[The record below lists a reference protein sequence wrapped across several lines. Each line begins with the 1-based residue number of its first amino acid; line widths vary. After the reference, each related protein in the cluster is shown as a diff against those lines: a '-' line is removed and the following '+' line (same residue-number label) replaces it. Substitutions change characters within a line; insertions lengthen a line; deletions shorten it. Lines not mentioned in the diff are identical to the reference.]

1 MLLRYRRRT
10 VSTSNALESSEGT
23 PAPPERAD
31 DATWWARLGVPMV
44 LVGVAGVLGAVG
56 LGTKSF
62 WHDEAFTAAMV
73 ELPFDRFAEVAV
85 GRELNQAL
93 YYLILRPWSAAFGT
107 GESALRS
114 LSVLGAMATVAL
126 VVVLGRRLVGPRAAS
141 LAGAMLAVNPFFI
154 QYAQEA
160 RSYTVTLAVLVGA
173 GIALLWA
180 LDRPSGARLAAY
192 AVLAGLSVYVHFFAA
207 LVVVSH
213 VAGVLVARL
222 PWRRIVPAWV
232 GVAVAFLPVLAFLAT
247 VDTDD
252 VDTVARP
259 SLGSALDV
267 VATTVGG
274 AGLLVALVGLSV
286 LAAGDRRHA
295 AGSRLLAVWL
305 VLPLV
310 ATFVFSVAVKPMFL
324 DRFLIV
330 VLPALVLLAGAGS
343 ARLRLVPQAFALVVV
358 ATLSVSGLLDWY
370 EGEKQKD
377 WRSAS
382 AFVSDGYQAGD
393 AVSFVRPHVR
403 TAFDYYNRRRGEPVA
418 ATSIVSPPAEWGV
431 GDLKA
436 DIPPFDVAS
445 VARVAPR
452 HPRLWAFFTH
462 RPGPGTFGG
471 EALAVAD
478 AIETRY
484 RPVEERNFDGLVVVL
499 YERTSSR
506 PTSPRMTP
514 PAHMG

>member
-1 MLLRYRRRT
+1 M
-10 VSTSNALESSEGT
+10 AL
-23 PAPPERAD
+23 A
-31 DATWWARLGVPMV
+31 
-44 LVGVAGVLGAVG
+44 GVAGVLGAVG

-73 ELPFDRFAEVAV
+73 ELPFDRFVEVAV
-85 GRELNQAL
+85 GRELNQVL
-93 YYLILRPWSAAFGT
+93 YYLLLRPWSAAFGT
-107 GESALRS
+107 AESALRS

-126 VVVLGRRLVGPRAAS
+126 VVVLGRRLTGERAAVY
-141 LAGAMLAVNPFFI
+141 AGAMLAVNPFFI

-173 GIALLWA
+173 GTTLCRALE
-180 LDRPSGARLAAY
+180 RPSAGRLAAY
-192 AVLAGLSVYVHFFAA
+192 AALAGLSVYVHFFAA
-207 LVVVSH
+207 LVVVAH
-213 VAGVLVARL
+213 VAGVVVARL
-222 PWRRIVPAWV
+222 RWHRIVPAW
-232 GVAVAFLPVLAFLAT
+232 AVIAVVFVPVLAFLAT

-267 VATTVGG
+267 VATMVGG
-274 AGLLVALVGLSV
+274 VGLLVALVGLSL
-286 LAAGDRRHA
+286 LAAGARRHSP
-295 AGSRLLAVWL
+295 GTRLLAVWL

-330 VLPALVLLAGAGS
+330 VLPALVLLAGAGM
-343 ARLRLVPQAFALVVV
+343 ARLQPIPQTFSLVLV
-358 ATLSVSGLLDWY
+358 AALSVSGLLDWY
-370 EGEKQKD
+370 GAEKQKD

-382 AFVSDGYQAGD
+382 AFVLNGYQAGD

-403 TAFDYYNRRRGEPVA
+403 TAFDYYNRQRAAPVTA
-418 ATSIVSPPAEWGV
+418 ASIVSPPAEWGI

-436 DIPPFDVAS
+436 DIPAFDVAS

-471 EALAVAD
+471 EALAVAE
-478 AIETRY
+478 AIETHY
-484 RPVEERNFDGLVVVL
+484 RPVEDRDFDGLVVVL
-499 YERTSSR
+499 YERTS
-506 PTSPRMTP
+506 PTDASPRVTL
-514 PAHMG
+514 PARVG

>member
-1 MLLRYRRRT
+1 M
-10 VSTSNALESSEGT
+10 AL
-23 PAPPERAD
+23 A
-31 DATWWARLGVPMV
+31 
-44 LVGVAGVLGAVG
+44 GVAGVLGAVG

-73 ELPFDRFAEVAV
+73 ELPFDRFVEVAV

-93 YYLILRPWSAAFGT
+93 YYLVLRPWSAAFGA

-126 VVVLGRRLVGPRAAS
+126 VVVLGRRLTGERAAVY
-141 LAGAMLAVNPFFI
+141 AGAMLAVNPFFI

-160 RSYTVTLAVLVGA
+160 RSYTVALAVLVGA
-173 GIALLWA
+173 GITLCRALE
-180 LDRPSGARLAAY
+180 RPSAGRLAAY

-207 LVVVSH
+207 LVVVAH
-213 VAGVLVARL
+213 VAGVVVARL

-232 GVAVAFLPVLAFLAT
+232 GIAVVFLPVLAFLAT

-259 SLGSALDV
+259 SLHSALDV
-267 VATTVGG
+267 VATMVGG
-274 AGLLVALVGLSV
+274 VGLLVALVGLSV
-286 LAAGDRRHA
+286 LAAGARRHSP
-295 AGSRLLAVWL
+295 GNRLLAVWL

-310 ATFVFSVAVKPMFL
+310 ATLVFSVAVKPMFL

-330 VLPALVLLAGAGS
+330 VLPALVLLAGAGM
-343 ARLRLVPQAFALVVV
+343 ARLQPIAQAFSLVLV
-358 ATLSVSGLLDWY
+358 AALSVSGLLDWY
-370 EGEKQKD
+370 GAEKQKD

-382 AFVSDGYQAGD
+382 AFVLDGYQAGD

-403 TAFDYYNRRRGEPVA
+403 TAFDYYNRQRAAPVA
-418 ATSIVSPPAEWGV
+418 AASIVSPPAEWGI

-436 DIPPFDVAS
+436 DIPAFDVAS
-445 VARVAPR
+445 VARAAQR

-471 EALAVAD
+471 EALAVAE
-478 AIETRY
+478 AIETHY
-484 RPVEERNFDGLVVVL
+484 RRVEDRDFDGLVVVL
-499 YERTSSR
+499 YERTS
-506 PTSPRMTP
+506 PTDASPRVTP
-514 PAHMG
+514 PARVG